1 MPADKKPVQ
10 VDESKHFV
18 DYEGTK
24 IEIPK
29 PINDMTQADW
39 VRLTSSPRSS
49 LHDVVVEHQ
58 SFLGLHVTLK
68 DKNYIPMWLY
78 SAGREADIP
87 RAFDTLERAVNMGA
101 QLISTLDDIELA
113 GSNLKLSADG
123 HIHKDDV
130 VLAKVPI
137 VAYYALQAQY
147 IRRSQASIE
156 YKSVVGKAYEGN
168 DMPHYIKGNK
178 DLPLYEA
185 QEHSVSYLDRPT
197 FR

>member
-1 MPADKKPVQ
+1 MPPEKKPIQ
-10 VDESKHFV
+10 VTADKHFV

-29 PINDMTQADW
+29 KLEDMTPADW
-39 VRLTSSPRSS
+39 GRLAASPRSS
-49 LHDVVVEHQ
+49 LSQVVVENQ

-78 SAGREADIP
+78 CAGRDADIP
-87 RAFDTLERAVNMGA
+87 RAFDTLERAVSMGA
-101 QLISTLDDIELA
+101 ELISTLDDIEMT
-113 GSNLKLSADG
+113 GSQLKLSADG

-137 VAYYALQAQY
+137 VAYYALQAQN

-156 YKSVVGKAYEGN
+156 YKNVEGKAYEGI

-178 DLPLYEA
+178 DIPVYETT
-185 QEHSVSYLDRPT
+185 EHSVQYQDRPR
-197 FR
+197 F

>member
-10 VDESKHFV
+10 VSPDKHFV
-18 DYEGTK
+18 EYEGTS

-29 PINDMTQADW
+29 PLKEMTQGDW
-39 VRLTSSPRSS
+39 VRLTSSPRSALNS
-49 LHDVVVEHQ
+49 VVVEHQ
-58 SFLGLHVTLK
+58 SFVGLHVTLK

-78 SAGREADIP
+78 CAGHDADIP

-101 QLISTLDDIELA
+101 QLISSLDDIEMA
-113 GSNLKLSADG
+113 GSHLRLSADG

-137 VAYYALQAQY
+137 VAYYALQAQN

-156 YKSVVGKAYEGN
+156 YKSVEGKAYEGI

-178 DLPLYEA
+178 DIPVYETT
-185 QEHSVSYLDRPT
+185 EHTVSYQDRPR
-197 FR
+197 F